1 MVMVAM
7 ARVNI
12 VQNRQACIRKI
23 IRYITRES
31 LSLGVDKVIQLV
43 SCQPFFFGGH
53 SKLYGLVFCG
63 INKNQILLKTDSIDL
78 IIRIHCFQIISEK
91 EEWGSQDE
99 HQCIQVLVNTCVFDQ
114 FALLLFDLGREC
126 KRGYFTS
133 GVPLPT
139 MPAHAFSS
147 LIKYFNWRGF
157 PSKIKHLFSRVFR
170 FYLKRLIVPSLPP
183 FVICVS
189 LHRLIWAERTR
200 PYI

>member
-1 MVMVAM
+1 MAMVAM

-12 VQNRQACIRKI
+12 VQNRQAYIRKI

-43 SCQPFFFGGH
+43 SCQPFFFGGR
-53 SKLYGLVFCG
+53 SRLSGLVFCG
-63 INKNQILLKTDSIDL
+63 INKNQILLKTDSIDSTL
-78 IIRIHCFQIISEK
+78 YAFIVFRS
-91 EEWGSQDE
+91 SQKRKNGVHRMSFNAE
-99 HQCIQVLVNTCVFDQ
+99 VLVNTCVFDQ

-170 FYLKRLIVPSLPP
+170 FYLKRLCLLCPLLS
-183 FVICVS
+183 FVCPC
-189 LHRLIWAERTR
+189 TD
-200 PYI
+200 